1 MQRGRP
7 ARAVY
12 TVRFAGVIYIL
23 HAFQKKSRKGIPKN
37 EIDLIQSRLRD
48 AEHHYK
54 ERMGKGERKP

>member
-1 MQRGRP
+1 M
-7 ARAVY
+7 
-12 TVRFAGVIYIL
+12 RFAGVIYIL